1 MKTAPASWLPDP
13 GTEPEALIKEARRR
27 QRRRYVAAG
36 VAVVAVLASAAGVVA
51 GLHGPGSGHPSRPG
65 PHSPP
70 VPPAAARHTARAPAP
85 VPLAGSFLMD
95 LTWVGDQR
103 GWALA
108 AAPCSGGL
116 CPRVAATRDG
126 GRTWTA
132 LPLPPALSTSG
143 GIDPSGG
150 PYVSHIRFV
159 TTRVGYLF
167 GPALYQTEDGGRT
180 WRRVPGPPVEALEAS
195 AGTVIRVV
203 DGPGGWG
210 CPGPCTRT
218 VQETTAGSA
227 TWHTLLHIPWP
238 NAHGELAAQVVRQ
251 GTSVIYLPFYGN
263 LARGYA
269 PAVILRSTDSGRS
282 WQRLTDPCGGSGQLH
297 DAGGLAAAQR
307 GFLAVGCLP
316 VNGTGFAFV
325 RTSTD
330 YGSSWSPPRPVPGGT
345 RYSLSLIAAASP
357 GRLVVTTG
365 AVGGSGSLTYRLAVS
380 ADGGVSWS
388 TAITGTMQLNPQAP
402 NATFLGFDNAR
413 VGRWISDAQ
422 HIWTTR
428 DGGLHWLRQAF
439 R

>member
-1 MKTAPASWLPDP
+1 MKTAPATWQP
-13 GTEPEALIKEARRR
+13 GTGTEAEALIKEARRR
-27 QRRRYVAAG
+27 QRRRYLAAG
-36 VAVVAVLASAAGVVA
+36 IAVVAVLASAAGVVA

-65 PHSPP
+65 PHGQP

-108 AAPCSGGL
+108 AAPCPGGL

-132 LPLPPALSTSG
+132 LPVPPGLSRNG
-143 GIDPSGG
+143 GID
-150 PYVSHIRFV
+150 VSQIRFV
-159 TTRVGYLF
+159 TTSVGYLF
-167 GPALYQTEDGGRT
+167 GPALYQTDDGGRT
-180 WRRVPGPPVEALEAS
+180 WRRVPSPPVEALESS

-227 TWHTLLHIPWP
+227 AWHTLLHIPWP
-238 NAHGELAAQVVRQ
+238 NPYGELAAQVVRQ
-251 GTSVIYLPFYGN
+251 GTSVIYLPFYAD
-263 LARGYA
+263 LAKGYA
-269 PAVILRSTDSGRS
+269 PAVIFRSTDGGKS
-282 WQRLTDPCGGSGQLH
+282 WQRLTDPCGRIGQAMY

-307 GFLAVGCLP
+307 GFLAVLCLP
-316 VNGTGFAFV
+316 VNQTGLTFV

-345 RYSLSLIAAASP
+345 GYYLIAAASP
-357 GRLVVTTG
+357 GHLVVATG
-365 AVGGSGSLTYRLAVS
+365 AAGGSGPSTYRLAVS

-388 TAITGTMQLNPQAP
+388 TAITGTLQVNPQAP
-402 NATFLGFDNAR
+402 GAAFLGFDNGRA
-413 VGRWISDAQ
+413 GRWISDAQ

-428 DGGLHWLRQAF
+428 DGGLHWLRRAF

>member
-1 MKTAPASWLPDP
+1 MKAAPPSWLPDP
-13 GTEPEALIKEARRR
+13 GAEPEVLIREARRR

-36 VAVVAVLASAAGVVA
+36 VAIVAVLAGVAGVVA
-51 GLHGPGSGHPSRPG
+51 GLHGPGSRHPSRLG
-65 PHSPP
+65 PHSGPIPP
-70 VPPAAARHTARAPAP
+70 VAARHTARAPASI
-85 VPLAGSFLMD
+85 PLAGSFLMD
-95 LTWVGDQR
+95 LTWVSDQR

-108 AAPCSGGL
+108 AAPCSRVL

-132 LPLPPALSTSG
+132 LPVPPGLSISG
-143 GIDPSGG
+143 GTE
-150 PYVSHIRFV
+150 VSQIRFI
-159 TTRVGYLF
+159 TTSVGYLF

-180 WRRVPGPPVEALEAS
+180 WRRVPSPPVEALEAS

-203 DGPGGWG
+203 YDHGG

-218 VQETTAGSA
+218 VQETTPGSA

-238 NAHGELAAQVVRQ
+238 NAYGGVTAQVVRQ
-251 GTSVIYLPFYGN
+251 GTSVIYLPVYAN

-269 PAVILRSTDSGRS
+269 PAVIFRSTDGGRS
-282 WQRLTDPCGGSGQLH
+282 WQRLTDPCGGGQALH
-297 DAGGLAAAQR
+297 DADGLAAAQG
-307 GFLAVGCLP
+307 GFLAVLCLP
-316 VNGTGFAFV
+316 VNGTGLTFV
-325 RTSTD
+325 RTSAD

-345 RYSLSLIAAASP
+345 RYYLSLIAAASP
-357 GRLVVTTG
+357 GHLVVATG
-365 AVGGSGSLTYRLAVS
+365 AVGGSGPFTYRLAVS

-388 TAITGTMQLNPQAP
+388 TAITGTMQISPQAP
-402 NATFLGFDNAR
+402 GATFLAFEDAR

-428 DGGLHWLRQAF
+428 DGGLHWLRRAF